1 MIEVI
6 LWLMFLV
13 PGIIYSIW
21 RLTSRHQA
29 CAMCGGTG
37 LIPLDSPVGQRLL
50 LEHGIPTPPPASAST
65 TSAHAAG
72 AALGAAVRRATQPA
86 TPEVKV
92 IPPGK
97 FKS

>member
-21 RLTSRHQA
+21 RLTSRHRA

-37 LIPLDSPVGQRLL
+37 LIPVDSPVGQRLL
-50 LEHGIPTPPPASAST
+50 LEHGIPPAPPAAAST
-65 TSAHAAG
+65 TAAHAAG

-86 TPEVKV
+86 PAAAKV
-92 IPPGK
+92 IPPGR
-97 FKS
+97 FK

>member
-37 LIPLDSPVGQRLL
+37 LIPVDSPVGQRLI
-50 LEHGIPTPPPASAST
+50 LEHGIPPAPPASAS
-65 TSAHAAG
+65 SAAARAAG
-72 AALGAAVRRATQPA
+72 AALGTAVRRATQPTQA
-86 TPEVKV
+86 PAKV
-92 IPPGK
+92 IPPGQ
-97 FKS
+97 FK